1 MTAKKPNVIDNSL
14 DAILIKLGDFGKY
27 QIYVFT
33 LVCVAVV
40 LHSMVY
46 IAYVFTAMDLDY
58 RCRIPECDSPIIPE
72 YQQPWLG
79 NSIPYTNRRPDKCSR
94 YVPFKNDTGLNN
106 CTLADF
112 NMDIVERCQDFVYSG
127 VEHTI
132 LKEYNLQC
140 DNNLWKLTMVGTIN
154 NIGQFFGLMISGF
167 ISDKYGRKVV
177 LVWGVVLSGICGCL
191 RTFMPTYELFL
202 IFEFLDAAFGCG
214 SFICGFVLGVELVGP
229 EKRIIAGT
237 IIASCGAVGEILIA
251 IAAWS
256 TKSWKLLILIC
267 YAPSIL
273 LLSYLWLLPESL
285 RWNLSK
291 GRIAECQET
300 LRTLAKVN
308 GKEISDKELETLD
321 IVVAEINEPGKS
333 LGKSS
338 SLFMEAFTSR
348 TLMLRLIAC
357 CICWVTCT
365 FLFYGLTLNSVS
377 LVAGNKY
384 LDFILTS
391 LVEIPAYFACNF
403 VVEKCGRK
411 KTLFVS
417 YLLTGAACLLFI
429 FIPNTSRWGSLS
441 VYLIGKFGATASFTI
456 LYVITSEMFPTNLR
470 NSFMGTCSTFG
481 RCGSMISPQTPLL
494 AKLWGPLPLL
504 SFAGMSLIAG
514 VLTLLFPETLHK
526 KLPDTVKEAE
536 DIGKT
541 VKIDDSQLEVPEK
554 SYILEKY
561 LL

>member
-1 MTAKKPNVIDNSL
+1 MTVKKPDVIDNSL
-14 DAILIKLGDFGKY
+14 DAILIKLGDFGRY
-27 QIYVFT
+27 QIFVFS

-40 LHSMVY
+40 LHSMAH

-58 RCRIPECDSPIIPE
+58 RCKIPECDSPINPE

-79 NSIPYTNRRPDKCSR
+79 NSIPYTNHRPDKCSR

-106 CTLADF
+106 CTLGDF
-112 NMDIVERCQDFVYSG
+112 NMDIVVRCEDFVYSG

-154 NIGQFFGLMISGF
+154 NIGQFFGLMTSGF

-177 LVWGVVLSGICGCL
+177 LVWGLILCGICGCL

-202 IFEFLDAAFGCG
+202 VFEFLDAAFGSG
-214 SFICGFVLGVELVGP
+214 SYICGFVLGVELVGP
-229 EKRIIAGT
+229 KKRILTGT
-237 IIASCGAVGEILIA
+237 LISSCYAIGEILIA
-251 IAAWS
+251 IAAWN
-256 TKSWKLLILIC
+256 TKSWKPLILIS

-273 LLSYLWLLPESL
+273 LVSYLWLIPESL

-291 GRIAECQET
+291 GRIAECKKT
-300 LRTLAKVN
+300 LRKLAKVN

-321 IVVAEINEPGKS
+321 VVVAEINGPGKS
-333 LGKSS
+333 LGKSN
-338 SLFMEAFTSR
+338 SLFMEAIKSR

-377 LVAGNKY
+377 LVAGNNY

-403 VVEKCGRK
+403 VVEKYGRK
-411 KTLFVS
+411 RTLFIS
-417 YLLTGAACLLFI
+417 YLLTGAACLSFI

-536 DIGKT
+536 DIGKAL
-541 VKIDDSQLEVPEK
+541 KIVDSRLEVPEK
-554 SYILEKY
+554 PYILEKY
-561 LL
+561 